1 MTWDAWDVPRDGR
14 SRSARVKESAAHHV
28 PQAHR
33 FASAQ
38 HAGHRFLDALRE
50 HMRSEGR
57 HAGGVSLDL
66 VAVDEHRLAGSDVE
80 QLGGELPPE
89 ARRVASRL
97 LVAAATAAV
106 SPGPSTLACAPSKRR
121 LITAMAGRPA
131 PPWAASAA
139 PALHTSPTSGVIRMR
154 V

>member
-1 MTWDAWDVPRDGR
+1 RPVPGRPPPEPPPPRAAARDMTWDAWDVPRDGR
-14 SRSARVKESAAHHV
+14 SRSARVKESAAYHV

-33 FASAQ
+33 FASVQ

-57 HAGGVSLDL
+57 HAGRVSLDL

-80 QLGGELPPE
+80 QLGGELPHE
-89 ARRVASRL
+89 AGEVGDAALGEPTRLQPPGDRDGARV
-97 LVAAATAAV
+97 VA
-106 SPGPSTLACAPSKRR
+106 
-121 LITAMAGRPA
+121 
-131 PPWAASAA
+131 
-139 PALHTSPTSGVIRMR
+139 GVT